1 MEESEEGTF
10 RKKFLLFLKSHLLA
24 AAFGLITLLQWLYI
38 LNWEPWEFATNPIV
52 NVCSIPPF
60 VEWIFILLLVEC
72 LTLSPLA
79 VVIRSSGLGFAICLS
94 AAVATLATFSF
105 VGLGLSKHF
114 GTKFTIVI
122 DIGRVMAMG
131 LFIITIVV
139 ALLLRTLTA
148 IYICV
153 TVAYF
158 TIVMFIMYNGTL
170 LETERIISFTSVA
183 SLALIIYCETYI
195 LSIISLYVCWITD
208 RYN

>member
-1 MEESEEGTF
+1 MEESEERTF

-24 AAFGLITLLQWLYI
+24 AAFGLITLLQWIYI

-105 VGLGLSKHF
+105 VGLGLSK
-114 GTKFTIVI
+114 
-122 DIGRVMAMG
+122 DMLRVC
-131 LFIITIVV
+131 L
-139 ALLLRTLTA
+139 
-148 IYICV
+148 
-153 TVAYF
+153 
-158 TIVMFIMYNGTL
+158 
-170 LETERIISFTSVA
+170 
-183 SLALIIYCETYI
+183 
-195 LSIISLYVCWITD
+195 
-208 RYN
+208 